1 MQTLAKTLL
10 PSKCRFLSGSA
21 LKTIAILSMLIDHT
35 AHVLYP
41 VLDVLRISFN
51 LCGKD
56 MTVYWIM
63 RKIGRL
69 AFPIFCFLIAEGYRN
84 TSHKW
89 RYALRLLI
97 FAIISEVPF
106 NLMCGGDYLYP
117 DGQNVFFT
125 LFLGLLMIHI
135 FATVSSELWKY
146 LAMAAVGVIA
156 SLLKADYGLYGTLL
170 VFMFY
175 VLRNYPA
182 AQPFFAYPLLR
193 GEICAVAACIPI
205 NLYNG
210 KRGYIKTPL
219 LKIAFYALYPLHILL
234 LVFIRH
240 YLQ

>member
-1 MQTLAKTLL
+1 
-10 PSKCRFLSGSA
+10 
-21 LKTIAILSMLIDHT
+21 MLIDH
-35 AHVLYP
+35 AAYALYP
-41 VLDVLRISFN
+41 VLDVLHTSFAI
-51 LCGKD
+51 CGKE
-56 MTVYWIM
+56 MTLYWIM

-84 TSHKW
+84 TSKKW

-97 FAIISEVPF
+97 FAIVSEVPF
-106 NLMCGGDYLYP
+106 NLMSSGDFLYR

-182 AQPFFAYPLLR
+182 VQPFFAYPLLR
-193 GEICAVAACIPI
+193 GEICAVAACVPI
-205 NLYNG
+205 NMYNG
-210 KRGYIKTPL
+210 QRGYIKSTP
-219 LKIAFYALYPLHILL
+219 LKIAFYAFYPVHMLILVGIRYL
-234 LVFIRH
+234 LRN
-240 YLQ
+240 